1 MRSTVANVLGA
12 EYDYIFET
20 CLARAVLPDDF
31 NARVRWL
38 RLKPAP
44 AGGLPSHGGDRR

>member
-20 CLARAVLPDDF
+20 YLRGRCYPTISP
-31 NARVRWL
+31 RW
-38 RLKPAP
+38 
-44 AGGLPSHGGDRR
+44 